1 MLDSPVIFWDM
12 SKNNVKRAALENRL
26 RRLARGLSRTS
37 FVSQGCVFER
47 KQRGSGSRYQWTWKD
62 PKQKTLS
69 LTLSAQQYAWLKKA
83 IAQHRAVEKT
93 LAQMRRIT
101 YQVLRE
107 HVPGPRRRKSLSLK
121 TLRPI

>member
-1 MLDSPVIFWDM
+1 M
-12 SKNNVKRAALENRL
+12 SKINAKQAALENRL
-26 RRLARGLSRTS
+26 RRLARSLSRTG

-83 IAQHRAVEKT
+83 IAQQRSVEKT
-93 LAQMRRIT
+93 LDKMRRLSH
-101 YQVLRE
+101 QVLLE
-107 HVPGPRRRKSLSLK
+107 YVPGPRRRKGLSLK
-121 TLRPI
+121 TLRFI

>member
-1 MLDSPVIFWDM
+1 M
-12 SKNNVKRAALENRL
+12 SKNNVKRAVLEKRL

-47 KQRGSGSRYQWTWKD
+47 KQRASGSRYQWTWKD

-83 IAQHRAVEKT
+83 IAQHQAVEKI

-101 YQVLRE
+101 YQVLLE
-107 HVPGPRRRKSLSLK
+107 HVPGPLRRKRLSLK